1 MRTHTVTNSITPTVW
16 PQLNT
21 VANILQKCTGM
32 HHAIPVS
39 SYFQAP
45 GSCSSTGFVGPRP
58 HVLPSSSW
66 VSSDCRSPW
75 NAAVPNIGD
84 IFFLCPCAIFSNRDR
99 LTFLGGSYCFL
110 ITSEWGWTSG
120 KGHLTYLL
128 RTSSIL
134 SIRKSIKCLDDFGE
148 RERERHRHQ
157 ENPRVLINIW
167 KYENNTW
174 AVAGLEVQLPT
185 PNLET
190 L

>member
-1 MRTHTVTNSITPTVW
+1 MFF
-16 PQLNT
+16 
-21 VANILQKCTGM
+21 
-32 HHAIPVS
+32 S
-39 SYFQAP
+39 S
-45 GSCSSTGFVGPRP
+45 
-58 HVLPSSSW
+58 
-66 VSSDCRSPW
+66 
-75 NAAVPNIGD
+75 
-84 IFFLCPCAIFSNRDR
+84 FLCQSWKAHTAQLMIWSSAKVPSIAEDIPGDHCTKVSRDRSWCSHGVSMTSKPHFATKVDGWSLSVPPICAIFSNRDR

-167 KYENNTW
+167 KYENNTR